1 MYDHPAIFTP
11 EGILWSHTVL
21 LQSLIVQLIESGA
34 LSVEDAERAFDMAL
48 QRARKAGD
56 RLPDAERFMQ
66 HVHDNLKW
74 DDFYLLA
81 PQRQRPAVAMR

>member
-1 MYDHPAIFTP
+1 MYDDAPIFTP

-21 LQSLIVQLIESGA
+21 LQSLIVQLIETGA

-48 QRARKAGD
+48 QRAKKAAD
-56 RLPDAERFMQ
+56 RLPDADRFMQ

-74 DDFYLLA
+74 DDFYRSA
-81 PQRQRPAVAMR
+81 PKRKRCA